1 MVLSI
6 RVNKIYSRIPKTR
19 NYNMKGVIT
28 MQELSTYVIEGN
40 RAQVADFVQKRIDS
54 GNTVQSIVDGLISGM
69 NIVGERFKGGE
80 MFFPEVLMSANAMH
94 SGMDII
100 APLLKGNELQSLGT
114 IVIGTVEGDL
124 HDIGKNLVGMLIE
137 SGGFNVI
144 DLGIDVPI
152 ENFIKAIREH
162 KPVIVGLSA
171 LLTTTMPVMKQIIKM
186 MDEEGVKDGVKVIVG
201 GAPVSQE
208 FADSIGADGYAPDA
222 ASAVDLCK
230 MLVS

>member
-1 MVLSI
+1 
-6 RVNKIYSRIPKTR
+6 
-19 NYNMKGVIT
+19 
-28 MQELSTYVIEGN
+28 MQELSTYVLEGN
-40 RAQVADFVQKRIDS
+40 RAQVAAVVQKKIDS
-54 GNTVQSIVDGLISGM
+54 GSTVQSIVDELISGM
-69 NIVGERFKGGE
+69 NVVGERFKSGE
-80 MFFPEVLMSANAMH
+80 MFFPEVLMSASAMH

-100 APLLKGNELQSLGT
+100 EPLLKGNELQSLGT
-114 IVIGTVEGDL
+114 IVLGTVKGDL
-124 HDIGKNLVGMLIE
+124 HDIGKNLVGMMLE

-144 DLGIDVPI
+144 DLGIDVPTENII
-152 ENFIKAIREH
+152 EAIKTH

-171 LLTTTMPVMKQIIKM
+171 LLTTTMPVMKQIIDL
-186 MDEEGVKDGVKVIVG
+186 MDEEGLKDNVKVIVG

>member
-1 MVLSI
+1 M
-6 RVNKIYSRIPKTR
+6 
-19 NYNMKGVIT
+19 
-28 MQELSTYVIEGN
+28 MQELSTYVLEGN
-40 RAQVADFVQKRIDS
+40 RAQVAAVVQKKIDS
-54 GNTVQSIVDGLISGM
+54 GSTVQSIVDELISGM
-69 NIVGERFKGGE
+69 NVVGERFKSGE
-80 MFFPEVLMSANAMH
+80 MFFPEVLMSASAMH

-100 APLLKGNELQSLGT
+100 EPLLKGNELQSLGT
-114 IVIGTVEGDL
+114 IVLGTVKGDL
-124 HDIGKNLVGMLIE
+124 HDIGKNLVGMMLE

-144 DLGIDVPI
+144 DLGIDVPTENII
-152 ENFIKAIREH
+152 EAIKTH

-171 LLTTTMPVMKQIIKM
+171 LLTTTMPVMKQIIDL
-186 MDEEGVKDGVKVIVG
+186 MDEEGLKDNVKVIVG